1 MKHSLIEISF
11 PALTIGLY
19 LLSLQ
24 LYRKW
29 RHPLLTPILTA
40 VTVIICF
47 LVILDFSYETYMTGA
62 VWIDKLLGP
71 AVVALA
77 YPLYIHR
84 SLLMQYTFPLLL
96 CIVTGVCVGVF
107 SGLFFAQMIGTSQN
121 VILSLLPKSVT
132 TPVAMEITR
141 VSGGMPS
148 IVVVFAMI
156 AGIGGVITAPYLFK
170 WFKIKSDMSRGLGL
184 GAASHAIGTS
194 KALEYGSQAA
204 ATSSVAMTISA
215 LVASIIIPIIASWV

>member
-1 MKHSLIEISF
+1 MKHSMIDIAFIS
-11 PALTIGLY
+11 LTIGSYVLGLVIY
-19 LLSLQ
+19 K
-24 LYRKW
+24 RW
-29 RHPLLTPILTA
+29 RHPFLVPILTA
-40 VTVIICF
+40 TTSIIAV
-47 LVILDFSYETYMTGA
+47 LILFDFSYDRYMVGTE
-62 VWIDKLLGP
+62 WIDKLLGP

-77 YPLYIHR
+77 YPLYINR
-84 SLLMQYTFPLLL
+84 GLLKRYTFPLL
-96 CIVTGVCVGVF
+96 ISIITGVCVGVF

-148 IVVVFAMI
+148 IVIVFVMV
-156 AGIGGVITAPYLFK
+156 AGVGGVIFAPYLFK
-170 WFKIKSDMSRGLGL
+170 WFNIKNDMSKGLGL

-204 ATSSVAMTISA
+204 AISSVAMTISA
-215 LVASIIIPIIASWV
+215 LVASILIPIVATWI